1 MMRRLLMGILAAVAV
16 PAELSAQASA
26 NTMVAHFIDVGQGS
40 SVLLEFSCGVVLI
53 DAGAQDASDA
63 QKLVAYL
70 RRFFDRRT
78 DLQQTIKTVFITH
91 NHVDHTR
98 ALANVAGTFR
108 VGSVVENGARGKKND
123 PGDAAYVKL
132 AALDNNHRVQP
143 SEVLDEDVAASGN
156 GLTDELIDAVACQ
169 GTDPEIT
176 LLSSAMKENPGWT
189 ATEFKDKNNGSLVVR
204 VDFGRASFLFVGD
217 LEEPAQKTLVDF
229 YADTPLLDTDV
240 YHVGHHGSAN
250 GTTWELL
257 NALVRPK
264 MAVISMGDCTR
275 SAGQFNAYAFGH
287 PRVTIVDMLKAAV
300 TDKRAAGKRVPV
312 AVGVKDFR
320 LKNMKAAVYGTG
332 WDGNILISANRDG
345 TYAIQYDRPTAPQSC
360 G

>member
-1 MMRRLLMGILAAVAV
+1 MIRRHLMGLLAAVAL
-16 PAELSAQASA
+16 PAQLSGQASA

-40 SVLLEFSCGVVLI
+40 SVLLEFSCGAVLI
-53 DAGAQDASDA
+53 DAGAQDASDS

-70 RRFFDRRT
+70 RQFFNRRT
-78 DLQQTIKTVFITH
+78 DLQRTINTIFITH

-98 ALANVAGTFR
+98 ALADVAGSFR
-108 VGSVVENGARGKKND
+108 VGSVVENGARGKQHD

-132 AALDNNHRVQP
+132 ARLDAARRVTP
-143 SEVLDEDVAASGN
+143 TAIVDEDVATGN
-156 GLTDELIDAVACQ
+156 GLTGDVIDAVACS

-176 LLSSAMKENPGWT
+176 LLSSAMQENPGWT

-217 LEEPAQKTLVDF
+217 LEEPAQETLVDF

-264 MAVISMGDCTR
+264 IAVISMGDCTR
-275 SAGQFNAYAFGH
+275 SAGQFNAFAFGH

-300 TDKRAAGKRVPV
+300 TARRPAGKRVPV

-332 WDGNILISANRDG
+332 WDGNIAISANRDG
-345 TYAIQYDRPTAPQSC
+345 TYAVQFDRPTAPQSC